1 MLIERKD
8 AGTGNKRVMYW
19 KEEGCSPMPIPE
31 NDRELYW
38 GKEIKR
44 LKAALQYEVAKREA
58 ITDELEQ
65 EIQKSQAMLKLADA
79 MLNGNRRAI

>member
-19 KEEGCSPMPIPE
+19 KEEGCTPMPIPE
-31 NDRELYW
+31 NERELYW

-44 LKAALQYEVAKREA
+44 LKAALQYEVAKRKA

-65 EIQKSQAMLKLADA
+65 VISTNQTMLKLADTMINA
-79 MLNGNRRAI
+79 HRQPI